1 MDSRDHRR
9 SAEEPFKEALMI
21 RIISFL
27 FKITLAISLFGC
39 ASSSHQFFD
48 SSMNDKNRAPASL
61 GIPDS
66 FNQDVTAIDP
76 MHNQAEADFLFL
88 KSEMESSAGR
98 NSEAIELLRSALIY
112 DPESAT
118 LMQRLA
124 IEYYKSAKI
133 NDAMYWAEKA
143 KALSPDRRDLS
154 LLVAGLYTT
163 TRNYTKAEELYKHL
177 IKKDDEDTEAMLYLG
192 AVYTEQ
198 KNYPKAIG
206 IFKNLSQDST
216 YASGYLAHYYL
227 ARVYSEQSKANI
239 KKIKDEL
246 KKSVSLR
253 PDFFEAVNML
263 GHLIEKEEGAGKA
276 IAFYADHQRKYGPNL
291 KLAEMLSQYY
301 IGRNEFDKAYEQLEI
316 LDESNEDM
324 IQVKLKMALILIEK
338 KIYDKAIVKLKEI
351 LKTTPES
358 DKVRFYLAAVL
369 EEKREFNNA
378 FEHYIKIEKN
388 SGYYEE
394 SRLHAALLAKL
405 MGDSDKA
412 ISVLRESID
421 KKVENPQSYFL
432 MSQLFED
439 KKDFKSALDTL
450 KSAEIKFP
458 KNSQVYYYLGA
469 LQDKMNLKDDMMKNM
484 KKVIELEPEHAQAL
498 NYLAYTWAEN
508 GHELEMAEIYARKA
522 AEKENDDAFIL
533 DTLGWVLY
541 KKGKFRDAV
550 EVLEKAHAM
559 QPQASI
565 ISEHLGDIYTK
576 LNLHNKA
583 RALFIKAVE
592 AEVDLVR
599 KEEIK
604 SKLSQIEDSL
614 KNLRV
619 PSSVDSGLN
628 AGEPQQP

>member
-1 MDSRDHRR
+1 
-9 SAEEPFKEALMI
+9 MI
-21 RIISFL
+21 RIILFL
-27 FKITLAISLFGC
+27 FKIILAMSLFGC
-39 ASSSHQFFD
+39 ASSSYQFFD
-48 SSMNDKNRAPASL
+48 SAMNDKNRVPASL
-61 GIPDS
+61 GIPNSYD
-66 FNQDVTAIDP
+66 QDVTTIDP

-98 NSEAIELLRSALIY
+98 NSETIELLRSALIY

-124 IEYYKSAKI
+124 VEYYKTAKI
-133 NDAMYWAEKA
+133 SDAMYWAEKA
-143 KALSPDRRDLS
+143 KAQSPDRRDLN

-163 TRNYTKAEELYKHL
+163 TKNFTKAEELYKRL
-177 IKKDDEDTEAMLYLG
+177 IKKDDEDAEAMLYLG

-198 KNYPKAIG
+198 KKYTKAIG
-206 IFKNLSQDST
+206 IFKSLSQDSA
-216 YASGYLAHYYL
+216 YSSKYLAHYYL
-227 ARVYSEQSKANI
+227 ARVYSEQSKSNN
-239 KKIKDEL
+239 KKIKEEL

-263 GHLIEKEEGAGKA
+263 GHLIEKEEGLAKA
-276 IAFYADHQRKYGPNL
+276 FSFYADHQRKYGPNL

-301 IGRNEFDKAYEQLEI
+301 ISRNEFDKAYEQLQI

-351 LKTTPES
+351 LETTPES

-378 FEHYIKIEKN
+378 FEEYVKIERA
-388 SGYYEE
+388 SSYFEE
-394 SRLHAALLAKL
+394 ARLHAAFLAKL
-405 MGDSDKA
+405 MGNSDKA
-412 ISVLRESID
+412 ISVLKESID

-439 KKDFKSALDTL
+439 KKDFKSALGTL
-450 KSAEIKFP
+450 KNAETKFS
-458 KNSQVYYYLGA
+458 KNPQVYYYLGT

-498 NYLAYTWAEN
+498 NYLAYSWAES
-508 GHELEMAEIYARKA
+508 GSELELAELYARKA
-522 AEKENDDAFIL
+522 VEKEKEDAFIL
-533 DTLGWVLY
+533 DTLGWVLF
-541 KKGKFRDAV
+541 KKGKFKDAA
-550 EVLEKAHAM
+550 EVLEKAHVM

-565 ISEHLGDIYTK
+565 ISEHLGDIYIK
-576 LNLHNKA
+576 LNLHGKA
-583 RALFIKAVE
+583 RMLFIKAVE
-592 AEVDLVR
+592 AEADLER
-599 KEEIK
+599 KKEIK

-614 KNLRV
+614 KSLRV
-619 PSSVDSGLN
+619 PSSIDSGLN
-628 AGEPQQP
+628 AGEPPQP